1 MARPVDESSVPA
13 TPAIGIVLIL
23 LGGLLLLGVMS
34 LGDLV
39 GIGAIVIGVLVLL
52 GEFA

>member
-1 MARPVDESSVPA
+1 MARPTDESGVPS

-23 LGGLLLLGVMS
+23 LGGLLLMGVLG
-34 LGDLV
+34 LDQLL
-39 GIGAIVIGVLVLL
+39 GIGAIVIGVLVLI